1 MSKHIIISDEIV
13 VNKIYQIRGQKVMLD
28 RDLAELY
35 GVLTGNLNK
44 AVKRNKNRFPVDFM
58 FQFTKDELQNWIF
71 QFGISKKEK
80 MGLRNLPFVFTEHGV
95 LMLSSVLK
103 SERAVQVNIQI
114 MRVYAKMKELL
125 FTHKDI
131 LLKIEKLE
139 KKLMKQD
146 RKNKKYDEQMQLL
159 FAYLKELLPT
169 QNESMRKIGY
179 RRKEEE

>member
-1 MSKHIIISDEIV
+1 MSKYLAISDETV
-13 VNKIYQIRGQKVMLD
+13 VNKIYQIRGQRVMLD

-35 GVLTGNLNK
+35 GVSTGNLNK
-44 AVKRNKNRFPVDFM
+44 AVKRNKKRFPVDFM
-58 FQFTKDELQNWIF
+58 FQLTKVELQNWIF
-71 QFGISKKEK
+71 QFGTSKKEK

-103 SERAVQVNIQI
+103 SDRAIQVNIQI
-114 MRVYAKMKELL
+114 MRVYTRMKELL
-125 FTHKDI
+125 LTHKDI
-131 LLKIEKLE
+131 ISKIEQLE

-159 FAYLKELLPT
+159 FAYLKELLPK
-169 QNESMRKIGY
+169 QNEPMRRIGY